1 MKKFNFYSLEN
12 EFNQKNEE
20 EKVFEVKRD
29 AYQLLIKYASL
40 KIDFNELL
48 EGIKIL
54 STLDICT
61 EKELRKFIKDRVGYE
76 TLEYSHGKSNETR
89 DLLRERVFF
98 AQKKL

>member
-48 EGIKIL
+48 EGIK
-54 STLDICT
+54 
-61 EKELRKFIKDRVGYE
+61 Y
-76 TLEYSHGKSNETR
+76 
-89 DLLRERVFF
+89 
-98 AQKKL
+98 